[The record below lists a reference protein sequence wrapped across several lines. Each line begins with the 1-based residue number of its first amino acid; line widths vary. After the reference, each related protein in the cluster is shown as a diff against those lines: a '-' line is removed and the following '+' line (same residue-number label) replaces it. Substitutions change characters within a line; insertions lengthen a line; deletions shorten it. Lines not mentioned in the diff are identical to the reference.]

1 MAKKNKN
8 GQPAKPKQR
17 QKKLM
22 ENIELTPIRNQAAR
36 ALINKHP
43 AGEINWYL
51 MQLLDPKCWEE
62 AVNEGWRGIPDTYSH
77 RNHLFCTRTLLD
89 VDSAAFDS
97 TGRARFEIHPS
108 LRQHI
113 LSSTPATAAVSY
125 AVVGY
130 EAVGGAGKLTTS
142 DLAHSYKIG
151 STSFTNTS
159 PLPLYTDG
167 HLHCR
172 APETSVCKRLEG
184 ISFNKVDA
192 DFGDYRYNVTAGANV
207 LSTSVQLAAATD
219 GVRTFTFSA
228 ETSFGTETV
237 VSTPL
242 AGVTTFQQVLTLN
255 VATTYIASLRL
266 TPSTSIAIKS
276 VDVNASLQ
284 SPGDSSSLISSTV
297 TGFDSFEGQFSAYR
311 CVAGYAWY
319 KYRGDLTKNGNC
331 AGALIDTKSS
341 PAADSLVTY
350 EGVAG
355 LLHAHEGTVTQGI
368 YGIWCPM
375 DNSDLEFHSLDDL
388 PDGPYLNYALDVSD
402 VDAQKGRLE
411 CYFVWEGLTQKTI
424 YNPMPSTV
432 NIYALNDAF
441 EKLAHFDKVMANDSH
456 FTAIKDFLSGAY
468 KKGSALFK
476 AVVADPVGKAG
487 VLKVA
492 KMLAE
497 KASTYGPAVAAAARQ
512 LMVAFESVI

>member
-1 MAKKNKN
+1 MKN

-17 QKKLM
+17 QKKLI
-22 ENIELTPIRNQAAR
+22 ENIEFTSIRNQAAR

-62 AVNEGWRGIPDTYSH
+62 AVNEGWRGVPDTYSH

-89 VDSAAFDS
+89 VDTAQFDS
-97 TGRARFEIHPS
+97 QGRARFEIHPS
-108 LRQHI
+108 LKEHLW
-113 LSSTPATAAVSY
+113 LSKPATAAVAY
-125 AVVGY
+125 GVVAFD
-130 EAVGGAGKLTTS
+130 AVGGIGRLMS
-142 DLAHSYKIG
+142 PDLERFYKWGGI
-151 STSFTNTS
+151 SHNPAA
-159 PLPLYTDG
+159 PLSLYTDG

-172 APETSVCKRLEG
+172 TSESGDCQRLEG
-184 ISFNKVDA
+184 TVRGSKSDA
-192 DFGDYRYNVTAGANV
+192 DWGDYDYKITPGVNIVSANV
-207 LSTSVQLAAATD
+207 QLMTPTD
-219 GVRTFTFSA
+219 GVRTFTFA
-228 ETSFGTETV
+228 CTTDLAIETV
-237 VSTPL
+237 VTTPL
-242 AGVTTFQQVLTLN
+242 AGVTAFTQLLTLN
-255 VATTYIASLRL
+255 PLAVTMGTLTW
-266 TPSTSIAIKS
+266 TPSTSIGAKS
-276 VDVNASLQ
+276 IDVAATLQ
-284 SPGDSSSLISSTV
+284 SPADSSAMISQPVNGYS
-297 TGFDSFEGQFSAYR
+297 SFEDQFSAYR

-341 PAADSLVTY
+341 PAADALITY

-375 DNSDLEFHSLDDL
+375 DNADLEFHSLDVS
-388 PDGPYLNYALDVSD
+388 PNGPYLNYALDVSD
-402 VDAQKGRLE
+402 TEAQKGRLE

-476 AVVADPVGKAG
+476 AVIADPVGKAG
-487 VLKVA
+487 VLRVA

>member
-1 MAKKNKN
+1 
-8 GQPAKPKQR
+8 
-17 QKKLM
+17 M
-22 ENIELTPIRNQAAR
+22 ENIEFTPIRNQAAR
-36 ALINKHP
+36 ALISKHP

-62 AVNEGWRGIPDTYSH
+62 AVNEGWRGVPDTYSH

-89 VDSAAFDS
+89 VDSASFDS
-97 TGRARFEIHPS
+97 LGRARFEIHPS
-108 LRQHI
+108 LKQHI
-113 LSSTPATAAVSY
+113 WRSSPATAQRSY
-125 AVVGY
+125 GVVNFEG
-130 EAVGGAGKLTTS
+130 VGG
-142 DLAHSYKIG
+142 IG
-151 STSFTNTS
+151 RLTS
-159 PLPLYTDG
+159 PDLERYYKWSGTEHGPSNPLYLYTDG
-167 HLHCR
+167 HIHCR
-172 APETSVCKRLEG
+172 ASEEQACNRIEGTSINR
-184 ISFNKVDA
+184 IDA
-192 DFGDYRYNVTAGANV
+192 DWGDYTYAITAGVNAI
-207 LSTSVQLAAATD
+207 TASVVLAAATD
-219 GVRTFTFSA
+219 GARTFTLSCTTNLGV
-228 ETSFGTETV
+228 ETNV
-237 VSTPL
+237 ATPL
-242 AGVTTFQQVLTLN
+242 AGVTIFQQTLTLN
-255 VATTYIASLRL
+255 PLAVTLGSMSW
-266 TPSTSIAIKS
+266 TPSSSIHVKS
-276 VDVNASLQ
+276 IDVAAVLQ
-284 SPGDSSSLISSTV
+284 SPAQSSALVSSDAN
-297 TGFDSFEGQFSAYR
+297 GYSAFEGQFSAYR

-341 PAADSLVTY
+341 PAADSLTTY

-375 DNSDLEFHSLDDL
+375 DNKDLEFRSLDDS
-388 PDGPYLNYALDVSD
+388 PNGPYLNYALDVSD
-402 VDAQKGRLE
+402 TDAQKGRLE
-411 CYFVWEGLTQKTI
+411 CYFVWEGLTQRTI

-441 EKLAHFDKVMANDSH
+441 EKLAHFDKVMANDNH

-476 AVVADPVGKAG
+476 AVIADPVGKAG

-492 KMLAE
+492 KMLVE

>member
-1 MAKKNKN
+1 MKN

-22 ENIELTPIRNQAAR
+22 ENIEFTPIRNQAAR

-43 AGEINWYL
+43 SGEINWYL
-51 MQLLDPKCWEE
+51 MQLLDPKCWEQ
-62 AVNEGWRGIPDTYSH
+62 AVNEGWRGVPDTYSH

-89 VDSAAFDS
+89 VDSAYFDS
-97 TGRARFEIHPS
+97 QGRARFEIHPS
-108 LRQHI
+108 LKQHI
-113 LSSTPATAAVSY
+113 WHSQPTSAAVY
-125 AVVGY
+125 YGVVNFEG
-130 EAVGGAGKLTTS
+130 VAGIGRLHS
-142 DLAHSYKIG
+142 PDLAHDYKWGGISHG
-151 STSFTNTS
+151 PSN
-159 PLPLYTDG
+159 PLALYTDG
-167 HLHCR
+167 HLHCLGN
-172 APETSVCKRLEG
+172 ETVDCKRIEG
-184 ISFNKVDA
+184 VVRGTKIDA
-192 DFGDYRYNVTAGANV
+192 DWGDYDYSIKPGVNVV
-207 LSTSVQLAAATD
+207 QFDVQLTEATD
-219 GVRTFTFSA
+219 GVRTFTFDVTTDVGVSSA
-228 ETSFGTETV
+228 VATPTAGLTSFT
-237 VSTPL
+237 
-242 AGVTTFQQVLTLN
+242 QQVTLN
-255 VATTYIASLRL
+255 ALAVTMGSIRL
-266 TPSTSIAIKS
+266 TPSVAIGLKA
-276 VDVNASLQ
+276 VDVFASLQ
-284 SPGDSSSLISSTV
+284 SPEDSSSLKSLDANGFST
-297 TGFDSFEGQFSAYR
+297 FEGQFSAYR

-341 PAADSLVTY
+341 PAADELTSY

-375 DNSDLEFHSLDDL
+375 DNTDLEFRSLDDY
-388 PDGPYLNYALDVSD
+388 PNGPYLNYALDVSD

-441 EKLAHFDKVMANDSH
+441 EKLATFDKVMANDNH

-512 LMVAFESVI
+512 LMVAFESMI